1 MTDKEILEVI
11 NKKLYET
18 GKTQTSLANDIG
30 VATTTLNRFLTGR
43 VTLGLD
49 KVCRLCE
56 KLDIDILARE
66 KSADES
72 LEENSEDS
80 DDSGECTDDEDPD
93 PRVLSKD
100 QYRIQMLKLK
110 GRPGDMEYDSKLYF
124 AYQKLANAII
134 VMAADDY
141 RELCKAGKLKTKVGS
156 KYTSIDSIED
166 FFRSDYYKS
175 LTELDG
181 EYLLEKLKEE
191 VNGNKFI

>member
-11 NKKLYET
+11 NQKIYKT

-30 VATTTLNRFLTGR
+30 VAITTLNRFLTGR

-56 KLDIDILARE
+56 ELDIDILARE
-66 KSADES
+66 KSVDEP

-80 DDSGECTDDEDPD
+80 EDGTDDEDPD

-100 QYRIQMLKLK
+100 QYKIKMLKLK
-110 GRPGDMEYDSKLYF
+110 GKPGGMEYDSKLYF

-141 RELCKAGKLKTKVGS
+141 RELCNAGKLKMKVGS
-156 KYTSIDSIED
+156 KYTSIDSIEK
-166 FFRSDYYKS
+166 FFHSDYYKQ
-175 LTELDG
+175 LTDLDG
-181 EYLLEKLKEE
+181 EYVLRKLKEE
-191 VNGNKFI
+191 QDD

>member
-11 NKKLYET
+11 NKRIYKT

-30 VATTTLNRFLTGR
+30 IAVTTLNRFLTGR

-49 KVCRLCE
+49 KVCSLCD
-56 KLDIDILARE
+56 KLGIDILARE
-66 KSADES
+66 KSVDES

-80 DDSGECTDDEDPD
+80 EDDEDPD
-93 PRVLSKD
+93 QRVLSKD
-100 QYRIQMLKLK
+100 QYRIQILKLK

-141 RELCKAGKLKTKVGS
+141 RELCNAGKLKMKVGGS

-191 VNGNKFI
+191 VNGN

>member
-11 NKKLYET
+11 NKKICKI
-18 GKTQTSLANDIG
+18 GKTQTSLAGDIG
-30 VATTTLNRFLTGR
+30 IAVTTLNRFLTGR

-56 KLDIDILARE
+56 ELNIDISARE
-66 KSADES
+66 KSVDES

-80 DDSGECTDDEDPD
+80 EECTDDEDPD
-93 PRVLSKD
+93 PRVLSKE
-100 QYRIQMLKLK
+100 QYRIQMLKIK

-141 RELCKAGKLKTKVGS
+141 RELCNAGKLKMKVGGS

-175 LTELDG
+175 LTEIDG

-191 VNGNKFI
+191 VNGD

>member
-11 NKKLYET
+11 NKKIYKT
-18 GKTQTSLANDIG
+18 GRTQTSLAIDIG

-56 KLDIDILARE
+56 ELDIDILARE
-66 KSADES
+66 KSVDES

-80 DDSGECTDDEDPD
+80 EDDEDPD

-110 GRPGDMEYDSKLYF
+110 GRQGDMEYDSKLYF

-141 RELCKAGKLKTKVGS
+141 RELCNAGKLKMKVGS

-175 LTELDG
+175 LTEIDG

-191 VNGNKFI
+191 VDGD